1 MKKFFLLFFIFIIL
15 IFIIPAIFSNSF
27 YSAAVKEPENIIN
40 VVEEKI
46 EPYNYKEHGTIKLL
60 HKAEDRV
67 EEIRI
72 R

>member
-15 IFIIPAIFSNSF
+15 IFIIPAIFANSF
-27 YSAAVKEPENIIN
+27 YSTAVKEPENITN
-40 VVEEKI
+40 VVEEKV

-60 HKAEDRV
+60 HKNEDRV
-67 EEIRI
+67 EEMRI

>member
-1 MKKFFLLFFIFIIL
+1 MKKFFLLFLIFIIL
-15 IFIIPAIFSNSF
+15 IFIIPAIFANSF
-27 YSAAVKEPENIIN
+27 YSTAVKEPENIIN
-40 VVEEKI
+40 VVEEKV

-67 EEIRI
+67 EEMRI